1 MPNPFIPIAQV
12 VEDSAGVRWT
22 VLFAG
27 PHAPRPLPGLT
38 RHVVFRAA
46 GRQHILEYDWIR
58 HVPTEEDLVTLLARV
73 RRDES

>member
-1 MPNPFIPIAQV
+1 MAGPFIPIAQV

-38 RHVVFRAA
+38 RHLVFRAA

-58 HVPTEEDLVTLLARV
+58 LAPTEAELLTLLARV
-73 RRDES
+73 LGR